1 MYNTKARRPI
11 RLVSR
16 DDCRW
21 FLPMFVMAILI
32 FVSWSLMPAIYVAI
46 VVDGMIA
53 SIVLGV
59 TAGCLMPLGI
69 ARIMI
74 DDVLPRMDTSI
85 QGELSNKQMFGILT
99 VMILMWPI
107 TVIIRAMVAAYKLWR
122 NLRPS
127 QQR

>member
-1 MYNTKARRPI
+1 MYNTRTRKPI

-21 FLPMFVMAILI
+21 FLPMFVMAILVV
-32 FVSWSLMPAIYVAI
+32 VSWSLMPAIYVAI

-53 SIVLGV
+53 SIVLGAV
-59 TAGCLMPLGI
+59 AGCLIPLGI

-74 DDVLPRMDTSI
+74 DDVFPRMDTSI
-85 QGELSNKQMFGILT
+85 QEELSNKQMFGILT
-99 VMILMWPI
+99 VMIFMWPI
-107 TVIIRAMVAAYKLWR
+107 AVIVRGIVAPYRLWH